1 METAI
6 VIEKVIEGYDYEKIM
21 SDFIEIS
28 FFTYEIFVENDF
40 CDNNCNVLEFL
51 VGASLCFGLLTE
63 DIEKKIQMF
72 QDQNKNITN
81 NFFRFLIDLARSI
94 KQQYVE

>member
-28 FFTYEIFVENDF
+28 FFT
-40 CDNNCNVLEFL
+40 
-51 VGASLCFGLLTE
+51 
-63 DIEKKIQMF
+63 
-72 QDQNKNITN
+72 
-81 NFFRFLIDLARSI
+81 
-94 KQQYVE
+94 

>member
-6 VIEKVIEGYDYEKIM
+6 AIEKIIKGYDYEKII

-28 FFTYEIFVENDF
+28 FFTHKIFVGNDF

-51 VGASLCFGLLTE
+51 IGANLCFCLLTE
-63 DIEKKIQMF
+63 DIEKKNTNVSGSHQ
-72 QDQNKNITN
+72 KNYN
-81 NFFRFLIDLARSI
+81 
-94 KQQYVE
+94 

>member
-51 VGASLCFGLLTE
+51 VGVSLCFGLLTE
-63 DIEKKIQMF
+63 DIEKK
-72 QDQNKNITN
+72 NTNISGPQQKYY

>member
-63 DIEKKIQMF
+63 DIEKKYKYFRTTTKILQ
-72 QDQNKNITN
+72 
-81 NFFRFLIDLARSI
+81 FFPFFN
-94 KQQYVE
+94 

>member
-6 VIEKVIEGYDYEKIM
+6 VIEKVIVGYDYEKIM

-40 CDNNCNVLEFL
+40 CDNNGNVLEFL

-63 DIEKKIQMF
+63 DIEKK
-72 QDQNKNITN
+72 NTNISGPQQKYY

>member
-1 METAI
+1 MSLKKLLRDTT
-6 VIEKVIEGYDYEKIM
+6 YEKTM

-63 DIEKKIQMF
+63 DIEKKIQIF
-72 QDQNKNITN
+72 QDHNKNITI
-81 NFFRFLIDLARSI
+81 FSVF
-94 KQQYVE
+94 